1 MSFDFDEPVDRRN
14 TSSLKYDFAVRRGKP
29 ADVLPLW
36 VADMD
41 FRTPPEVR
49 ETLRKAAD
57 FGIFGYSESLA
68 PYFEAVRRW
77 YARYFGWELSRNWL
91 VKTPGVVFALCTA
104 IRALTA
110 EGDAVMLQ
118 QPVYYPFMESVESN
132 GRRLVVS
139 ELQNR
144 DGRYEID
151 FADFER
157 KLTEERVKLFLLC
170 SPHNPVGR
178 VWTRAELETIGDL
191 CARHGVFVV
200 SDEIHAD
207 IVYPGHRHFVFAS
220 LKPAY
225 AEISVTCTSPSK
237 TFNLAGL
244 QISNIF
250 IPNRELRHRFK
261 EEIAKTGYSQA
272 GAMGLAACQAAYE
285 HGRPW
290 LEALLRYLE
299 ENIAFARDFLQSRIP
314 RIRLVEPEGTYLL
327 WLDCRAL
334 GLGAEE
340 LEDLV
345 ANRAGLWLDRGAVFG
360 PCGEGYE
367 RINVACPRATL
378 ERALTRL
385 ERAVGGQATK
395 S

>member
-1 MSFDFDEPVDRRN
+1 MNFDFDEPLDRRN
-14 TSSLKYDFAVRRGKP
+14 TNSLKYDFAQRRGKP
-29 ADVLPLW
+29 EDVLPLW

-49 ETLRKAAD
+49 EVLRGAAE
-57 FGIFGYSESLA
+57 FGVFGYSESLA
-68 PYFEAVRRW
+68 PYFEAVRNW
-77 YARYFGWELSRNWL
+77 YAQYFGWELSQNWL
-91 VKTPGVVFALCTA
+91 VKTPGVVFAICTA

-132 GRRLVVS
+132 GRRLIVS
-139 ELQNR
+139 ELQNKN
-144 DGRYEID
+144 GCYEID

-157 KLTEERVKLFLLC
+157 KLVNEHVKLFLLC

-178 VWTRAELETIGDL
+178 VWRRAELETIGDL
-191 CARHGVFVV
+191 CVRHGVFVV

-207 IVYPGHRHFVFAS
+207 IVYPGSKHFVFAS
-220 LKPAY
+220 LKPEY
-225 AEISVTCTSPSK
+225 AALSVTCTSPSK

-261 EEIAKTGYSQA
+261 AEIVRAGYSQV
-272 GAMGLAACQAAYE
+272 GTMGLIGCQAAYRY
-285 HGRPW
+285 GRPW
-290 LEALLRYLE
+290 LEALLRYLQG
-299 ENIAFARDFLQSRIP
+299 NIAFAREFLQARVP
-314 RIRLVEPEGTYLL
+314 HVQLVEPEGTYLL
-327 WLDCRAL
+327 WLDCRGL
-334 GLGAEE
+334 GLGAGE

-345 ANRAGLWLDRGAVFG
+345 VNRAGLWLDRGAVFG

-367 RINVACPRATL
+367 RINAACPRATL
-378 ERALTRL
+378 EQALARL
-385 ERAVGGQATK
+385 EQAVNRRT
-395 S
+395 